1 MRGCN
6 MNGGIANTTDVILQ
20 SIEDSTSEEKSIPI
34 STEQEVLPLNKNK
47 PWRLVIRRIVSD
59 GGSSDED
66 L

>member
-1 MRGCN
+1 